1 MISNVGDILVKNGVI
16 TPEQLKKATDDQKKG
31 GGKLGSSLIKLGY
44 IEEKKLVECLSKQYG
59 IPSIDLEDIEVDD
72 ELLKFIPEDVAQ
84 KYQLVPVKRSGATL
98 SVAMVDPTNIFAIDD
113 LKFLTGYN
121 IQPFVVSESAL
132 KETIDRFYDSSAT
145 LADVMSG
152 MDDTDLEFIEDN
164 IEDDLQDLKKSTE
177 DAPVVKLV
185 NLVLS
190 DAIRKGASDI
200 HIEPYEK
207 FLRVRCRG
215 DGVL

>member
-1 MISNVGDILVKNGVI
+1 MGVI
-16 TPEQLKKATDDQKKG
+16 TSEQLTKAMDAQKKE

-59 IPSIDLEDIEVDD
+59 IPLIDLEDIEADA

-84 KYQLVPVKRSGATL
+84 KYQLVPVKRSGAIL

-132 KETIDRFYDSSAT
+132 KATIDRFYDFFGYLSRCNGRH
-145 LADVMSG
+145 G
-152 MDDTDLEFIEDN
+152 MKQTWN
-164 IEDDLQDLKKSTE
+164 SLKIALKMIFRT
-177 DAPVVKLV
+177 
-185 NLVLS
+185 
-190 DAIRKGASDI
+190 
-200 HIEPYEK
+200 
-207 FLRVRCRG
+207 
-215 DGVL
+215 